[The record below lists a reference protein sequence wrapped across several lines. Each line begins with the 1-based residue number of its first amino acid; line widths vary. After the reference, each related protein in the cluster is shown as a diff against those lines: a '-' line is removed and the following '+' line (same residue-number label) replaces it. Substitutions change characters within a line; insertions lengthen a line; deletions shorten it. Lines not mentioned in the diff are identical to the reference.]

1 MGRTIK
7 AHRGKTYQ
15 VPTFTMPSISS
26 WTKKSCLVLLVLVS
40 SLANANPVDF
50 SEESEN
56 NDPIYSLQEYL
67 NRLATSRNQLYDNY
81 YGQNFMVPD
90 MLRDRRRSSAE
101 NNFQLRVRKR
111 AGAQQFAGANFQ
123 LRVRKDL
130 LDRIRS
136 VPQIRSPAENNFQ
149 LRVRRGRPGAER
161 NFQLR
166 VRRGDNDNESEQPE
180 YGINTMFSLPV
191 RRNLL
196 DQIRDR
202 RFGRRPSA
210 ENNFQL
216 RIRRSPEEN

>member
-1 MGRTIK
+1 MVFHIFF
-7 AHRGKTYQ
+7 Q
-15 VPTFTMPSISS
+15 
-26 WTKKSCLVLLVLVS
+26 
-40 SLANANPVDF
+40 
-50 SEESEN
+50 ESEN
-56 NDPIYSLQEYL
+56 NEPIYSLQEYL
-67 NRLATSRNQLYDNY
+67 NRLANSRNQLYDNY

-111 AGAQQFAGANFQ
+111 AQPLAGSNFQ

-166 VRRGDNDNESEQPE
+166 CVLNIKYQ
-180 YGINTMFSLPV
+180 
-191 RRNLL
+191 
-196 DQIRDR
+196 
-202 RFGRRPSA
+202 
-210 ENNFQL
+210 
-216 RIRRSPEEN
+216 

>member
-15 VPTFTMPSISS
+15 VPKFTMPSISS
-26 WTKKSCLVLLVLVS
+26 WTKKSCLVLLVLVF

-101 NNFQLRVRKR
+101 N
-111 AGAQQFAGANFQ
+111 NFQ

>member
-15 VPTFTMPSISS
+15 VPKFTMPSISS
-26 WTKKSCLVLLVLVS
+26 WTKKSCLVLLVLVF

-56 NDPIYSLQEYL
+56 NEPIYSLQEYL
-67 NRLATSRNQLYDNY
+67 NRLANSRNQLYDNY

-111 AGAQQFAGANFQ
+111 AQPLAGANFQ
-123 LRVRKDL
+123 LRVRK
-130 LDRIRS
+130 
-136 VPQIRSPAENNFQ
+136 
-149 LRVRRGRPGAER
+149 
-161 NFQLR
+161 
-166 VRRGDNDNESEQPE
+166 
-180 YGINTMFSLPV
+180 
-191 RRNLL
+191 NLL

-216 RIRRSPEEN
+216 RIRRSPEE